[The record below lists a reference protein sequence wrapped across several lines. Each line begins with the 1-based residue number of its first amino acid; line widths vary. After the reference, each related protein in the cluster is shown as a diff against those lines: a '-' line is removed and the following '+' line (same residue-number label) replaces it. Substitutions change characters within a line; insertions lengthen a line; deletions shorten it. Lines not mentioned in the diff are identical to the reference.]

1 MPSTLSNWTRVLH
14 APDFRIAERW
24 HCVYAKHPKKPY
36 LRLNAVEG
44 IWIVTAIDGSGTTLS
59 FGLAER
65 TKSEMHL

>member
-1 MPSTLSNWTRVLH
+1 MSSTQSNWTRFLH
-14 APDFRIAERW
+14 APDIRIAEPW

-44 IWIVTAIDGSGTTLS
+44 IWIVTAIDRSGMTRS
-59 FGLAER
+59 FALAKR